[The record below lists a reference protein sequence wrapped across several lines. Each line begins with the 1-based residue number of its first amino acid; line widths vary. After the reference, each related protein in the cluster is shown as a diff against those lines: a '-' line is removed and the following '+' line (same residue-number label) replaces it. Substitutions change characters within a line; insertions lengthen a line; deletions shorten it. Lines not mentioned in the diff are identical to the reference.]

1 MAKHPL
7 FAIDQWIFV
16 VCDACMKLPIYQ
28 FIHVASMVALTAFTF
43 MAFANPDPKGRRR
56 TMMITGIFS
65 TLMFIAGFG
74 LISVLKT
81 NFPAWIWIKL
91 VCWLGLSGM
100 AGMAYRKPE
109 SANKFKII
117 TLVLIAV
124 AIFTVYFR
132 NQF

>member
-1 MAKHPL
+1 M
-7 FAIDQWIFV
+7 
-16 VCDACMKLPIYQ
+16 VCDGRMKLPIYQ

-43 MAFANPDPKGRRR
+43 MAFANPDPKGRKR
-56 TMMITGIFS
+56 TMMITGILS

-81 NFPAWIWIKL
+81 SFPAWIWIKL

-109 SANKFKII
+109 SAKKFKLI
-117 TLVLIAV
+117 TLALIVV

-132 NQF
+132 NHF